1 MITSKHLIDL
11 GFMPFIFNRSIAYSI
26 NNKCQGVLSG
36 GVFFFKL
43 KEDGEYLQAK
53 NVNHLKWL
61 YKREHK
67 EDVYSSVVRLAQDS
81 K

>member
-1 MITSKHLIDL
+1 MITSDKLMDL
-11 GFMPFIFNRSIAYSI
+11 GFVPLIVNKTIAFSI
-26 NNKCQGVLSG
+26 NERCQGVLSG

-43 KEDGEYLQAK
+43 KADGEYFQAN

-67 EDVYSSVVRLAQDS
+67 EKLCTQ
-81 K
+81 

>member
-1 MITSKHLIDL
+1 MITDKQLIDL
-11 GFMPFIFNRSIAYSI
+11 GFVPFVFKRSIAFSI
-26 NNKCQGVLSG
+26 NNYCQGVLSG

-53 NVNHLKWL
+53 NINHLKWL

-67 EDVYSSVVRLAQDS
+67 EDVFSTVVRMAQDS
-81 K
+81 